1 MIDRQ
6 TAEHF
11 ADDWIA
17 AWNAHD
23 LDRILAHYA
32 EDVTFSSPI
41 IVEMLGIADG
51 RLVGKAALR
60 DYWARALARL
70 PELRFTLT
78 EVLRGA
84 DSVTLLYLGPKGLA
98 AEWFRF
104 GADGAVREA
113 AAHYL

>member
-6 TAEHF
+6 TAERF

-23 LDRILAHYA
+23 LERILSHYA
-32 EDVTFSSPI
+32 EDVAFSSPI
-41 IVEMLGIADG
+41 IAEMLGRPDG
-51 RLVGKAALR
+51 RLVGKDALR
-60 DYWARALARL
+60 DYWRRALDRL

-84 DSVTLLYLGPKGLA
+84 NSVTLLYLGPKGLA

-104 GADGAVREA
+104 AGDGMVREA